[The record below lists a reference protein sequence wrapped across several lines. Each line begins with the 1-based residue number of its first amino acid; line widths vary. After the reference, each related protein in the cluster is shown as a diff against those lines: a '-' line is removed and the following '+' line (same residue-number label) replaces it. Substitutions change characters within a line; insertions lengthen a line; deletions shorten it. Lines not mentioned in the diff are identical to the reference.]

1 MKKQLTVREKVL
13 MCILAVL
20 LVICAY
26 YYAFYTPVLQKVAT
40 YKGEIEFLEEQ
51 NKVLDA
57 QVEKMN
63 LMKAELEAI
72 TSGEMGEVNEI
83 PAYDNS
89 YNVLNSLSAIL
100 EKAVKYQVNFV
111 EINQEENIVRRN
123 INMTYYC
130 SSYENAK
137 SIFEQIHDSEYRTL
151 IKDVNYNHS
160 DSGELPYSVTLT
172 FTYFEYK

>member
-51 NKVLDA
+51 NKILDA

-72 TSGEMGEVNEI
+72 ASGEMGEVNEI

-89 YNVLNSLSAIL
+89 YNVMYSLADIL
-100 EKAVKYQVNFV
+100 KKADQYKVNFV
-111 EINQEENIVRRN
+111 EVEEEESIVRRN
-123 INMTYYC
+123 INMTYSC
-130 SSYENAK
+130 SSYEDTK
-137 SIFEQIHDSEYRTL
+137 DVFEQIYKSEYRTL
-151 IKDVNYNHS
+151 IKDVNC
-160 DSGELPYSVTLT
+160 SGTSVTLT

>member
-51 NKVLDA
+51 NKILDA

-72 TSGEMGEVNEI
+72 ASGEMGNVKEI

-89 YNVLNSLSAIL
+89 YNVMYSLADIL
-100 EKAVKYQVNFV
+100 KKADQYKVNFV
-111 EINQEENIVRRN
+111 EVEEEESIVRRN
-123 INMTYYC
+123 INMTYSC
-130 SSYENAK
+130 RNYENVK

-151 IKDVNYNHS
+151 IKDVSYQPS
-160 DSGELPYSVTLT
+160 DTGELPYGVTLT

>member
-20 LVICAY
+20 LIVCAY
-26 YYAFYTPVLQKVAT
+26 YYAFSTPVMQKVT
-40 YKGEIEFLEEQ
+40 EYEGEIQFLEEQ
-51 NKVLDA
+51 NQILDA

-72 TSGEMGEVNEI
+72 ASGEMGTVNEI

-89 YNVLNSLSAIL
+89 FYVMHSLSVIL
-100 EKAVKYQVNFV
+100 EKADTYQVNFV
-111 EINQEENIVRRN
+111 EEEHEEAIVRRN
-123 INMTYYC
+123 INMTYQC
-130 SSYENAK
+130 DTYEDAK
-137 SIFEQIHDSEYRTL
+137 AIFEQIHDSEYRTL
-151 IKDVNYNHS
+151 IKDVSYRN
-160 DSGELPYSVTLT
+160 SGESYSVTLT